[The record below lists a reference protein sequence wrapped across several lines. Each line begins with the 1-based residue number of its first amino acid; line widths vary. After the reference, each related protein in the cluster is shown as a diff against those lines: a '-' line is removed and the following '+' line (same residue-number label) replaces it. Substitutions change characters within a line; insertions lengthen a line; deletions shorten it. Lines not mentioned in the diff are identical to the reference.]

1 MSIVALKKKM
11 VAKMN
16 QSGNH
21 SQFSL
26 NGTYRNQG
34 FIGQTSVYRNLPRTF
49 LKNNAPKGYGGNYAR
64 ISPKIVSF
72 GGLGTLVENNRV
84 VKSSVLSYNGMI
96 ASKYKWLKRPAP
108 YITVKEDPSLEC
120 SVYTDELAKNTFL
133 TIEKNCPTTLL
144 TYYNNPPTAC
154 SANTPPIKTF
164 LSSNPLN
171 RKKRNCNVIKPNYLI
186 TSLSQSEYLRN
197 IGGICKLTLPT
208 GTNPYINI
216 SFDNNTADAGTLKSA
231 PIFQSPAIT
240 PTYSTD
246 VALTNYNNSAQ
257 PVLTKSLAFNS
268 NNPLMILAPS
278 TAPNTPSAPAF
289 SFAGGM
295 TFTFYI
301 KTGTSTNTSGHRIF
315 YANETTAGGRV
326 FSISLNY
333 GHLSVGDET
342 SATILNS
349 TRLIN
354 DNLWHKIDVVII
366 TNTAKIFIDRTLD
379 AYSTQLSF
387 PLMIGTYSGG
397 TGMFQTISNQSF
409 VGYIQ
414 NMKIYTEPHVEYDLY
429 NTNVAGSVGSL
440 LSSLVSAPYISTYG
454 TYEAKNYTP
463 LTATWTDTSPNVR
476 NIVVA
481 DPTITNA
488 TIITTTPASTTQLI
502 NNNIDTTTTSMTTL
516 NLMDYSALS
525 FAQLLNT
532 DLLANY
538 TIFYVSRQ

>member
-11 VAKMN
+11 DAKKN

-49 LKNNAPKGYGGNYAR
+49 LKNNAPKGHGGNYAR
-64 ISPKIVSF
+64 IQPKIVSF

-278 TAPNTPSAPAF
+278 TAPNTPSAP
-289 SFAGGM
+289 SLSPSSPPSPQPRTRTRIHTRTRTRSRTRTCTH
-295 TFTFYI
+295 TFTRYLP
-301 KTGTSTNTSGHRIF
+301 GTRTRTCVHAQDLAHFRARARNRTHADTQTSNTLGAQPR
-315 YANETTAGGRV
+315 
-326 FSISLNY
+326 
-333 GHLSVGDET
+333 
-342 SATILNS
+342 
-349 TRLIN
+349 
-354 DNLWHKIDVVII
+354 
-366 TNTAKIFIDRTLD
+366 
-379 AYSTQLSF
+379 QL
-387 PLMIGTYSGG
+387 Y
-397 TGMFQTISNQSF
+397 
-409 VGYIQ
+409 
-414 NMKIYTEPHVEYDLY
+414 
-429 NTNVAGSVGSL
+429 
-440 LSSLVSAPYISTYG
+440 
-454 TYEAKNYTP
+454 
-463 LTATWTDTSPNVR
+463 
-476 NIVVA
+476 
-481 DPTITNA
+481 
-488 TIITTTPASTTQLI
+488 
-502 NNNIDTTTTSMTTL
+502 
-516 NLMDYSALS
+516 
-525 FAQLLNT
+525 
-532 DLLANY
+532 
-538 TIFYVSRQ
+538 